1 MTERDLPPL
10 NALRAF
16 EAAARH
22 QHVARAA
29 AELNVT
35 HGAVSHQIRHLED
48 SLGTALF
55 RRSGNRIALTPA
67 GQRLLPVLSE
77 SLDRIAEAAA
87 GLAHD
92 GAAEQVTI
100 ACAPALAAKWLV
112 PEMAALLERHPG
124 VAIDI
129 APAQELAWHDP
140 RQRPGARDADIV
152 IAYGRPDAEA
162 PGTVV
167 LPGISFFPV
176 MSPRLSHGTRAV
188 RRPGDIA
195 RHAVLHD
202 DDGTGWRRWMAAA
215 GMDGTADLRHMRLG
229 NASLSLG
236 AAVDGLGIALG
247 DSVLA
252 DADLAAGRLVAP
264 FEIRVPAPGAYFLML
279 PQGARRS
286 GARDA
291 VATWLADRLGARMA

>member
-1 MTERDLPPL
+1 MRRLPPL

-22 QHVARAA
+22 LHVARAA

-35 HGAVSHQIRHLED
+35 HGAVSHQIRHLEEA
-48 SLGTALF
+48 LGTALF
-55 RRSGNRIALTPA
+55 RRAGNRIALTPA

-87 GLAHD
+87 GLDHGGTEA
-92 GAAEQVTI
+92 QVTI

-129 APAQELAWHDP
+129 APDQELAWLDGRRRTP
-140 RQRPGARDADIV
+140 PRDADIV
-152 IAYGRPDAEA
+152 IAYGRPDSDA
-162 PGTVV
+162 PGLMG
-167 LPGISFFPV
+167 LPPIAFFPV
-176 MSPRLSHGTRAV
+176 MSPRLSHGPRAV
-188 RRPGDIA
+188 RRPQDVL
-195 RHAVLHD
+195 RHPILHD
-202 DDGTGWRRWMAAA
+202 DDGTGWRRWLEAA
-215 GMDGTADLRHMRLG
+215 GLNEGGDARDMRLG

-247 DSVLA
+247 DTILA

-264 FEIRVPAPGAYFLML
+264 FAITVAAPGAYFLML
-279 PQGARRS
+279 PPGARRS
-286 GARDA
+286 AAREA
-291 VATWLADRLGARMA
+291 VATWLADRLTARLT

>member
-1 MTERDLPPL
+1 MRRLPPL

-22 QHVARAA
+22 LHIARAA
-29 AELNVT
+29 GELNVT
-35 HGAVSHQIRHLED
+35 HGAVSHQIRHLEE
-48 SLGTALF
+48 SLGTALL
-55 RRSGNRIALTPA
+55 RRTGNRIALTPA

-92 GAAEQVTI
+92 GAVEQVTI

-112 PEMAALLERHPG
+112 PEMTALMERHPG

-129 APAQELAWHDP
+129 APAQDLAWLDP
-140 RQRPGARDADIV
+140 RQRASPRDADIV

-162 PGTVV
+162 PGTVP

-176 MSPRLSHGTRAV
+176 MSPRLTHGPRAV
-188 RRPGDIA
+188 RRPQDIA
-195 RHAVLHD
+195 RHAILHDD

-215 GMDGTADLRHMRLG
+215 GIGGGDLRHMRLG

-247 DSVLA
+247 DTILA

-279 PQGARRS
+279 PQGTRRP
-286 GARDA
+286 GARQA
-291 VATWLADRLGARMA
+291 VATWLADRLSARMA

>member
-1 MTERDLPPL
+1 MRRLPPL

-22 QHVARAA
+22 LHIARAA
-29 AELNVT
+29 GELNVT
-35 HGAVSHQIRHLED
+35 HGAVSHQIRHLEE
-48 SLGTALF
+48 SLGTALLA
-55 RRSGNRIALTPA
+55 RTGNRIALTPA

-77 SLDRIAEAAA
+77 SLDRIAEATA

-112 PEMAALLERHPG
+112 PEMTALLERHPG

-129 APAQELAWHDP
+129 APAQELAWFDP
-140 RQRPGARDADIV
+140 RQRASPREADIV

-162 PGTVV
+162 VGTVP

-176 MSPRLSHGTRAV
+176 MSPRLSHGARAV
-188 RRPGDIA
+188 RRPQDIA
-195 RHAVLHD
+195 RHAILHD

-215 GMDGTADLRHMRLG
+215 GLEGSAELRHMRLG

-247 DSVLA
+247 DTILA

-279 PQGARRS
+279 PQGARRP
-286 GARDA
+286 GAREA
-291 VATWLADRLGARMA
+291 VATWLADRLSARMT